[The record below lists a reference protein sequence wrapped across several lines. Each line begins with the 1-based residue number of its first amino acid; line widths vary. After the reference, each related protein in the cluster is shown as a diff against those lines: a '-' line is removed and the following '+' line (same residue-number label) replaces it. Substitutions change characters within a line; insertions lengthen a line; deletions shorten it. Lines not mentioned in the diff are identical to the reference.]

1 MSATDSI
8 AAIATP
14 PGIGGVGVIRISGP
28 NAKQIG
34 EALTQKKPI
43 HQKAIY
49 SQFLD
54 KDANTID
61 SGYLLYFQSPN
72 SFTGEDVI
80 EVQGHGGPVVMDML
94 LQRIFQLGARAAE
107 AGEFSKQAFLNDKI
121 DLVQAEAIADL
132 IESSSQSS
140 VRQAQRSL
148 QGAFSKE
155 INNIADKIIYLR
167 MYVEAALDFP
177 EEEIDF
183 ISDAKVVQQLQDLLA
198 LLTAILAKA
207 SQGAIVREGIQL
219 VIIGKPNVGKS
230 TLINQ
235 LSGEE
240 TAIVTPIAGTTRD
253 ILKERILINDVPVS
267 IIDTAGLRD
276 SDDVVEQEGVRRAK
290 LATNTADL
298 VMLVADINSHDQ
310 QDLEALKTEHDI
322 RQPVL
327 HVFNKIDMQQQMNE
341 NEESTVYISAKEGQG
356 IDALKQQI
364 LAKIGL
370 ANKEIESGYSARR
383 RHLNALEQSLSLVQ
397 TGYDNLTQHNA
408 GELLAEDLKLA
419 HRALGEITGEF
430 SADDLLGKIFSSFCI
445 GK

>member
-1 MSATDSI
+1 
-8 AAIATP
+8 
-14 PGIGGVGVIRISGP
+14 
-28 NAKQIG
+28 
-34 EALTQKKPI
+34 
-43 HQKAIY
+43 
-49 SQFLD
+49 
-54 KDANTID
+54 
-61 SGYLLYFQSPN
+61 
-72 SFTGEDVI
+72 
-80 EVQGHGGPVVMDML
+80 
-94 LQRIFQLGARAAE
+94 
-107 AGEFSKQAFLNDKI
+107 
-121 DLVQAEAIADL
+121 
-132 IESSSQSS
+132 
-140 VRQAQRSL
+140 L

-183 ISDAKVVQQLQDLLA
+183 ISDAQVVQPLQDLLA

-310 QDLEALKTEHDI
+310 QDLEALKIEHDI

-383 RHLNALEQSLSLVQ
+383 RHLNALEQSLSSVQ